1 MVAGR
6 ATHACVSAPHPS
18 NGRDKLKA
26 MAARTR
32 LEAIDRSRLST
43 LFVVLASVV
52 LATFAGLITA
62 KLGNLQHE
70 LKALLI
76 VMAAI
81 AMVVAALR
89 PEIGLVILI
98 ALAPFELHFY
108 GTGSDEL
115 LLVGL
120 SLVLVWRI
128 RASAIPA
135 WVAVG
140 GFSLVVGSFVAAL
153 GAASKTTA
161 LWGGVRWLSAIVVLF
176 AALSI
181 LRNQRDA
188 SRRMVDIFT
197 GSAVVVVV
205 FAFAQKAGIHVI
217 VGAPYISGHPSSFF
231 GYYTNYA
238 GYGAMAA
245 VLATGE
251 VLAALL
257 AHKTARATTYGAAL
271 VFILIGIAIS
281 VSRGGLL
288 ALGGGWLMLLVLNVR
303 RGSVL
308 AQTVVIL
315 VIFVAAG
322 YLATPRST
330 VVAIQQRF
338 ATPLGSRGGDKER
351 FALQQAGEQALERY
365 PTGLGFGNF
374 ANYLRSH
381 VRNIQ
386 IRQEFAHAQNT
397 PVQVGLDAGWLG
409 LAGFL
414 LLFAW
419 PIGLVLKHSKGGPST
434 VRASAFAAALCGFM
448 AQGLYDYLFF
458 EVAFLIFF
466 VAMVW
471 GTIHALSVDERE
483 ASTVQRAVSL
493 LGSTAPLRL
502 RSRR

>member
-1 MVAGR
+1 MLAAKLTR
-6 ATHACVSAPHPS
+6 MAVSTR
-18 NGRDKLKA
+18 RD
-26 MAARTR
+26 ARWPGNPTI
-32 LEAIDRSRLST
+32 LTA
-43 LFVVLASVV
+43 VLAVALSA
-52 LATFAGLITA
+52 LAGIAMV
-62 KLGNLQHE
+62 KLGSLQHE

-76 VMAAI
+76 VMAVI

-89 PEIGLVILI
+89 PEIGLVILV
-98 ALAPFELHFY
+98 ALTPFELHFY

-128 RASAIPA
+128 RAVAIPA

-140 GFSLVVGSFVAAL
+140 GFSLVLGSLVTAI
-153 GAASKTTA
+153 GAADKTTA
-161 LWGGVRWLSAIVVLF
+161 LWGGVRWLSAIIVLC
-176 AALSI
+176 AALSV

-197 GSAVVVVV
+197 GSAVVIIA

-217 VGAPYISGHPSSFF
+217 IGASYTAGHPSSFF

-245 VLATGE
+245 VLAVGE

-257 AHKTARATTYGAAL
+257 AHKNARATAYGAAL
-271 VFILIGIAIS
+271 IFILIGIAIS

-303 RGSVL
+303 RGSIL
-308 AQTVVIL
+308 AQAIVIL
-315 VIFVAAG
+315 AIFIAAG

-338 ATPLGSRGGDKER
+338 ATPLGSQAGDKER
-351 FALQQAGEQALERY
+351 FALQNAGELALERY
-365 PTGLGFGNF
+365 PAGLGFGNF

-386 IRQEFAHAQNT
+386 IRQAFAHAQNT
-397 PVQVGLDAGWLG
+397 PVQIGLDAGWIG

-414 LLFAW
+414 MLFVW
-419 PIGLVLKHSKGGPST
+419 PIGLVLTHSKGGPST
-434 VRASAFAAALCGFM
+434 VRASAFAAALGGFM

-471 GTIHALSVDERE
+471 GTIHALSVSEV
-483 ASTVQRAVSL
+483 ASA
-493 LGSTAPLRL
+493 
-502 RSRR
+502 